1 MDQVTV
7 LERGLRLVLVMAR
20 GKVLETDPRSVL
32 GMGLEMG
39 LQMVPETARDLVLVS
54 AKHWDREKD
63 QG

>member
-7 LERGLRLVLVMAR
+7 LEMDLRLVLVMAR

-32 GMGLEMG
+32 RLDKELGLK
-39 LQMVPETARDLVLVS
+39 MVPETAPDLVLVS

>member
-7 LERGLRLVLVMAR
+7 LEMGLKTVLGMAR
-20 GKVLETDPRSVL
+20 GKVLETDPRLVL
-32 GMGLEMG
+32 RLDKELGLE
-39 LQMVPETARDLVLVS
+39 MVPETVRDLVLVS